1 MNTSSA
7 SKISV
12 IENEEPSEHLNLNNN
27 SELQEAV
34 EAMQLRATANTPDQ
48 HKQKKEVVEK
58 A

>member
-1 MNTSSA
+1 MMNSSSA

-34 EAMQLRATANTPDQ
+34 EAMQLRATSTTPD
-48 HKQKKEVVEK
+48 
-58 A
+58 